1 MRARSPATSIAS
13 RHTPAALRKDL
24 SLGFQS
30 IAVDV
35 MFPMLK
41 LTTAVT
47 AFHAAFP
54 LAPLRLYAETLGA
67 VMQALLDG
75 PGELA
80 KHIQLVLT
88 DRSTPSKKGKT
99 LESCRQGAG
108 DWLTLAPSTLFC
120 ARCTAPMR
128 RRVLPRDRFLIDSS
142 KDPESRL
149 RVSGAENL
157 GSGATT
163 DCSHQAAS

>member
-67 VMQALLDG
+67 LMQALLDG

-88 DRSTPSKKGKT
+88 DRSTPSKGQDLGVLSPRSWRLADIGAKHAFLRAVYRTDAPPGIAARSFLDRLKQGPGIATKSVRGGKSRKRRDDR
-99 LESCRQGAG
+99 L
-108 DWLTLAPSTLFC
+108 LA
-120 ARCTAPMR
+120 
-128 RRVLPRDRFLIDSS
+128 SS
-142 KDPESRL
+142 S
-149 RVSGAENL
+149 
-157 GSGATT
+157 
-163 DCSHQAAS
+163 